1 MCGLGPLKPFFV
13 ALAVA
18 ARREFRTTPAPVER
32 RDAASSQAWMA
43 MSDGSVRGGPA
54 SLQPA
59 TTRSAHP
66 EVRVLTCTTQWTDA
80 AGRVAAAA
88 VPRGT
93 WRSPSCR
100 LGWGAACAIG
110 LSMGGASNRCSTW
123 NASPRWFRF
132 GHQVTTRCARRA
144 PQRPTTPGRSAPR
157 QRQRTRPGPHLGIA
171 SRSAV
176 PTMTC
181 LIVVARKPT
190 GNAIGGQDVGAR
202 LRRQGRSAERDGVP
216 RRTHPAPWLAT
227 NRGLP
232 FWRVGDS
239 SSPGE
244 PIGLRAP
251 LADDPDSPLSPQAR
265 CASSVRSLVP
275 GGGADGRAATGH
287 HTWRSAP
294 PTCSSCGDTQ
304 EGRDAL
310 FHVEHTTR
318 PRSARTDACWVRL
331 RHAGAADR
339 QHRTSRTHH
348 DFLRGDA
355 HRGVPLWSLVVGD
368 AGGGR

>member
-1 MCGLGPLKPFFV
+1 VWAGSPETVLRRPGCCRTSGVPDD
-13 ALAVA
+13 AS
-18 ARREFRTTPAPVER
+18 ARRTTRRGVVPGVDGHVRRLRARRSCIAAAGNDQVGAP
-32 RDAASSQAWMA
+32 
-43 MSDGSVRGGPA
+43 GGPG
-54 SLQPA
+54 
-59 TTRSAHP
+59 AH
-66 EVRVLTCTTQWTDA
+66 LHDA
-80 AGRVAAAA
+80 VDR
-88 VPRGT
+88 RC
-93 WRSPSCR
+93 WSCR
-100 LGWGAACAIG
+100 CGSRSTWNMAFAE
-110 LSMGGASNRCSTW
+110 LSARMGSRVRHRALDGGCVDRCSTW